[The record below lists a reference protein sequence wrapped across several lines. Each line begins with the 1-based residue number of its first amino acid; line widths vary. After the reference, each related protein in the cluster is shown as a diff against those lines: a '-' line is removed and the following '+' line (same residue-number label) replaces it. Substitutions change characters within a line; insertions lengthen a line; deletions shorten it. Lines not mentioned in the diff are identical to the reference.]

1 MTVAFSPATSFPT
14 SRDGDVYHRERK
26 GGDHDHQPNSNRVQL
41 FFGLSQ
47 DEINRITG
55 HAQGMCKD
63 RGEFI
68 YMPGEHA
75 DFIYFLRRGRVKL
88 SVLSESGKEIAID
101 IIEPGEI
108 FGEFALVDE
117 LTRSN
122 MTQALD
128 DVTMWVF
135 NKRDFIDLLA
145 QPKLSMNYI
154 RLVGDRRRRMEKK
167 LSDIM
172 SKDVP
177 TRVCELLHELSVGAS
192 EVDAS
197 TRGYLVP
204 LTHYDVASLIG
215 ASRQTTTSALNELE
229 RRGVIELG
237 RGWIRVKRLKSLKAC
252 PGLMIA
258 VGLQVFSILCQLAD
272 IPSASFLT

>member
-1 MTVAFSPATSFPT
+1 MTVASSPATSFATPR
-14 SRDGDVYHRERK
+14 SGDIYHGERK
-26 GGDHDHQPNSNRVQL
+26 GGDPDHKTRSHRVQL
-41 FFGLSQ
+41 LFGLGQ
-47 DEINRITG
+47 DEINYITG
-55 HAQGMCKD
+55 HARSLCKD

-75 DFIYFLRRGRVKL
+75 DFIYFLKQGRVKL

-117 LTRSN
+117 LVRSN

-128 DVTMWVF
+128 NVTMWVF
-135 NKRDFIDLLA
+135 NKRDFAHLLA

-172 SKDVP
+172 SKDVS

-192 EVDAS
+192 EGDA
-197 TRGYLVP
+197 TARGYLVP

-229 RRGVIELG
+229 RGGIIELG
-237 RGWIRVKRLKSLKAC
+237 RGWIRVKRLKALRT
-252 PGLMIA
+252 GLGLVLA
-258 VGLQVFSILCQLAD
+258 ASLQVFSILCQLAD
-272 IPSASFLT
+272 ISSVSFLT